1 MSSVQW
7 VLIVAVSLSHGQS
20 VVFQSLA
27 QTMSTPKK
35 TRVSLSIAQKLQILD
50 QLKEGKARQKIL
62 NDTGIGMRSLER
74 IIKQENELR
83 KAGEGAASLTRK
95 RKRGGKNEEIDEAPG
110 TLLWHEEVVSLKK
123 MSIHSS
129 RGLYTFTRRTRL

>member
-95 RKRGGKNEEIDEAPG
+95 RKRGGKNEEIDEAVG
-110 TLLWHEEVVSLKK
+110 TWFAAVRSQKQVVTGPLLLEKTEKLAKDC
-123 MSIHSS
+123 
-129 RGLYTFTRRTRL
+129 FP